1 MTDRTTARVTPEM
14 QAELRRLLDEA
25 KRRLSNPRRA
35 GKTYAMEALRNA
47 AGDAL
52 PALLD
57 AAAERDRLAAAVE
70 RARVLATEWATQ
82 PTDYDEDTE
91 QQIEDGNAILRA
103 LDTIDSLA
111 PLVFDLL
118 AEGWDTA
125 VRSMCYKDGT
135 PVEIVVNG
143 NPYRRPTA

>member
-1 MTDRTTARVTPEM
+1 MRQDDGSLRKDGRHDRLDNRPRGAR
-14 QAELRRLLDEA
+14 
-25 KRRLSNPRRA
+25 PRRRPMVQ
-35 GKTYAMEALRNA
+35 GLR
-47 AGDAL
+47 
-52 PALLD
+52 
-57 AAAERDRLAAAVE
+57 
-70 RARVLATEWATQ
+70 
-82 PTDYDEDTE
+82 
-91 QQIEDGNAILRA
+91 LRA
-103 LDTIDSLA
+103 HTEILDSLA